1 MTSHDNRQSKQHC
14 PFLTRRQLIR
24 GTFGVAASFLLPK
37 RGFSFYPNS
46 SVTPCN
52 PAISRM
58 PSIHPQ
64 ANLRSHEGPSHLRTP
79 LGRAE
84 SRLCWTTSASPHR
97 LQPETAIAGVGIFDY
112 NNDGLM
118 DLFFVN
124 GAHLP
129 DMDKRDPR
137 YWNRLYRNNGDGTF
151 ADVTEKAG
159 VQGMYFGMGVAAADY
174 DNDGWVDLFVTGVN
188 GCQLFH
194 NNGDGTFTDVTAK
207 AGLAEAHWKW
217 ATSAGWFDYDNDG
230 LLDLF
235 VTNYV
240 EWSAATEPVCL
251 IGSAATY
258 CSPDV
263 FKGEPDML
271 FHNNGDGTF
280 TDVSEKSGI
289 GKYIGKGMGVAF
301 ADFNGDGYS
310 DIFVSND
317 TYRNFL
323 FRNNGNGTFDEVGV
337 EMGVAYN
344 QFGKSIAGMGTDF
357 RDVDNDGRPDIFVVG
372 MAGDTF
378 PLFRNTGKDF
388 EDITGESGIATAT
401 ARSYGVG
408 GWNRRS

>member
-1 MTSHDNRQSKQHC
+1 MTCHNNRQSKQHC

-24 GTFGVAASFLLPK
+24 GTFTSAASFLLPK
-37 RGFSFYPNS
+37 RGFSLFPNPS
-46 SVTPCN
+46 ATSYD

-58 PSIHPQ
+58 SPIHPQ
-64 ANLRSHEGPSHLRTP
+64 GKSAVVRGPITFENTARQSGVTFVLDN
-79 LGRAE
+79 
-84 SRLCWTTSASPHR
+84 CASPHR
-97 LQPETAIAGVGIFDY
+97 FQPETMIAGVGIFDY

-124 GAHLP
+124 GTHLP
-129 DMDKRDPR
+129 EMDKHDPR

-240 EWSAATEPVCL
+240 EWSATTEPACL
-251 IGSAATY
+251 IGSAVTY

-263 FKGEPDML
+263 FKGEPNML

-301 ADFNGDGYS
+301 ADFNGDGYT

-323 FRNNGNGTFDEVGV
+323 FRNKGNGTFDEVGV
-337 EMGVAYN
+337 EMGVA
-344 QFGKSIAGMGTDF
+344 
-357 RDVDNDGRPDIFVVG
+357 
-372 MAGDTF
+372 
-378 PLFRNTGKDF
+378 
-388 EDITGESGIATAT
+388 
-401 ARSYGVG
+401 
-408 GWNRRS
+408 